1 MRIVLHRY
9 VSKGGITI
17 TKSLLRS
24 SAFILLISLALF
36 SHTPN
41 GESATPEESITILF
55 THDLHD
61 NFLPFEVIRNKEK
74 KTVGGYA
81 RLASAIKQ
89 QKEKDPDALLVD
101 AGDFSMGTLFQT
113 IYATDAPALRILGQM
128 GYDVTTFGNHE
139 FDFRGDGLAAS
150 LQAAKNSRDP
160 LPKIVS
166 SNMVFPKDEDGK
178 LSADLQSLKDAMAQ
192 NDVKEYVVI
201 ERKGLRIGVLG
212 LMGEEAAGNAPMS
225 GVTFNNGIESAKATA
240 ATLKNKEKVD
250 LIIAVSHSGLWD
262 DKAISEDEIIAKKV
276 PAIDIIISGHSHTT
290 LTEPII
296 VGDTIIGSS
305 GEYGEHLG
313 VLNITPKGNNKWKVA
328 NYALVGINDS
338 IPEDPTIAK
347 TIEGYKQT
355 VQEKYLSHFD
365 LEFDEVLANAPFDFT
380 PFSELGILQKEEPL
394 GNLIGDSFIYTVQE
408 LEGSDYEPIAAAV
421 VPIGNIRDSFNKG
434 DLIVSNVFNVNSLG
448 VGPDKLS
455 GYPLLDIYL
464 TGKELKTV
472 AEVDASVTPIM
483 NEVQL
488 YVAGLS
494 YTFNTNRF
502 LFNKVTDV
510 SLQNHDGTTKEI
522 DDNKLYRVVAG
533 LYSAQMLPYVNDKSF
548 GILSVIPKKKD
559 GTPVT
564 NFEDHILYM
573 NGQQEVKEWYAIAN
587 YLQSFEQL
595 NGVPQVPDYYD
606 QMQNRK
612 IVESDSNL
620 FAVLKNP
627 NGFILTVYA
636 VLLLFVALVVLLT
649 VFIVKRKRR
658 KRKNCVR
665 LSY

>member
-1 MRIVLHRY
+1 MAL
-9 VSKGGITI
+9 T
-17 TKSLLRS
+17 
-24 SAFILLISLALF
+24 LLINV
-36 SHTPN
+36 PN
-41 GESATPEESITILF
+41 GNSATPEESLTILF

-61 NFLPFEVIRNKEK
+61 NFLPFEVERNKEK
-74 KTVGGYA
+74 TMVGGYA
-81 RLASAIKQ
+81 RLASAINQ

-139 FDFRGDGLAAS
+139 FDFRADGLAAS
-150 LQAAKNSRDP
+150 LQAAKDSGDP

-166 SNMVFPKDEDGK
+166 SNMLFPKDDKGK
-178 LSADLQSLKDAMAQ
+178 LSADLQALKEAMDQ
-192 NDVKEYVVI
+192 NDVKEYVII
-201 ERKGLRIGVLG
+201 ERKGLRIGILG
-212 LMGEEAAGNAPMS
+212 LMGDEAAGNAPMS
-225 GVTFNNGIESAKATA
+225 GVTFNDGIESAKATA
-240 ATLKNKEKVD
+240 TTLKNDEKVD
-250 LIIAVSHSGLWD
+250 LVIAVSHSGLWD

-276 PAIDIIISGHSHTT
+276 PAIDVIISGHSHTT
-290 LTEPII
+290 LAEPII
-296 VGDTIIGSS
+296 IGDTIIGSS

-313 VLNITPKGNNKWKVA
+313 VLNVTQDGNNKWKVS
-328 NYALVGINDS
+328 NYELVDINDS
-338 IPEDPTIAK
+338 MPEDLAISK
-347 TIEGYKQT
+347 TIEEYKQT
-355 VQEKYLSHFD
+355 VQDKYLSHFD

-380 PFSELGILQKEEPL
+380 PFSELGIDQKEEPI
-394 GNLIGDSFIYTVQE
+394 GNLIGDSFIYTIQE

-434 DLIVSNVFNVNSLG
+434 DLTVSNVFNVNSLG

-502 LFNKVTDV
+502 IFNKVTDV
-510 SLQNHDGTTKEI
+510 SLQHHDGTIEEI
-522 DDNKLYRVVAG
+522 DDKKLYRVVSG

-559 GTPVT
+559 GSPVT

-573 NGQQEVKEWYAIAN
+573 NDNQEVKEWYAIAN
-587 YLQSFEQL
+587 YLQSFEQVD
-595 NGVPQVPDYYD
+595 GVPQVPDYYD
-606 QMQNRK
+606 QLQNRK
-612 IVESDSNL
+612 IVESNSNL
-620 FAVLKNP
+620 FAILKNP
-627 NGFILTVYA
+627 NKFIVTVYA
-636 VLLLFVALVVLLT
+636 VLLVFVGLVVLLT

-658 KRKNCVR
+658 KRKNR
-665 LSY
+665 INLMY